1 MDERAVLDLAI
12 AGIALGVWFGAYGVA
27 RVFTRPASPAPDPAT
42 PDLGTESP
50 AVVSLLTG
58 RWSLTEDAAE
68 STLLDLAARR
78 FVELRQPGNDPMQTT
93 LHLPPRPPD
102 TAGLRPYE
110 RRVLDRVR
118 GLALDG
124 VVPLTALTFRD
135 EGRAKGWNKR
145 LHAEVVADARAAGLS
160 RRRFGPA
167 VTGGL
172 TALAVLVAL
181 VVAGAAFHYGTW
193 GGDEDD
199 NPGVAAGIFTFFI
212 LGAVIG
218 VTRGERDTPLGRQVA
233 ARWLGVRDWLRGH
246 EEFAELPPAAVT
258 VWDRYL
264 GYGAAT
270 GATHLASAVLDLG
283 MGDRKLVWSSFGG
296 TWHRVRVR
304 YPRLWPRYGH
314 TAPKLALRATMA
326 IVVGALLLR
335 FTTDVLDFL
344 VPEPGAD
351 ATRTLDRVAGG
362 AGAAAVV
369 LLLYGAYALART
381 LIDLVTVR
389 TITGEVLWE
398 EVWRSTAH
406 SENRPSRPWL
416 HHLAVDDG
424 GDDRTTAWALP
435 SEWAGRCHDGDTVR
449 IRVRPWSRRVVELA
463 VVGHGR
469 PRAIAEPVT
478 TEDTEALASALL
490 AANEPASLASDELF
504 TVDEVAQALGFPVRA
519 GDPVPQIGPVGS
531 AQYVSADRGKAAM
544 LVQAAD
550 GTAGR
555 WAWRANSRGEALAGI
570 GDGAYANGDRAALR
584 VGETTVVVTL
594 LGPGRGRQAY
604 LPWLLQQAAARLTSV
619 KRG

>member
-1 MDERAVLDLAI
+1 MDERAVLDLAV
-12 AGIALGVWFGAYGVA
+12 AGVALGGWFGAYGIA
-27 RVFTRPASPAPDPAT
+27 RLFTRPASPAPDPAT
-42 PDLGTESP
+42 PDLGPESP
-50 AVVSLLTG
+50 AVVSLLVN

-93 LHLPPRPPD
+93 LHLPARPPD

-118 GLALDG
+118 GLAVDG

-145 LHAEVVADARAAGLS
+145 LHAEVVAEARTAGLS

-167 VTGGL
+167 VTGSL
-172 TALAVLVAL
+172 TAAAVLAAI
-181 VVAGAAFHYGTW
+181 VVAIAAFHYGSW
-193 GGDEDD
+193 GGGED
-199 NPGVAAGIFTFFI
+199 NPGVATGIVTFFV
-212 LGAVIG
+212 LGG
-218 VTRGERDTPLGRQVA
+218 VVAATRGERDTPLGRQVA
-233 ARWLGVRDWLRGH
+233 ARWRGVRDWLRGH
-246 EEFAELPPAAVT
+246 EEFAELPPASVT

-304 YPRLWPRYGH
+304 YPRLWPRYGRP
-314 TAPKLALRATMA
+314 APKLALRAVLA

-344 VPEPGAD
+344 VPGQA
-351 ATRTLDRVAGG
+351 LDRVSGG
-362 AGAAAVV
+362 AGAAGVL
-369 LLLYGAYALART
+369 LLLYGLYALART
-381 LIDLVTVR
+381 LIDLATVR

-398 EVWRSTAH
+398 EVWRSTARTED
-406 SENRPSRPWL
+406 SPSRPWL

-424 GDDRTTAWALP
+424 TDDRTTAWALP
-435 SEWAGRCHDGDTVR
+435 SEWAGRCHDGDTVT
-449 IRVRPWSRRVVELA
+449 IRVRPWSRLVVALD

-469 PRAIAEPVT
+469 PRALAEPVT
-478 TEDTEALASALL
+478 TEDTGTLAAALL
-490 AANEPASLASDELF
+490 RETGPARLEPGELF
-504 TVDEVAQALGFPVRA
+504 TVDEIAQALGMPVRP
-519 GDPVPQIGPVGS
+519 GGPVPQIGPVGS
-531 AQYVSADRGKAAM
+531 AQYVSADRGKAVL
-544 LVQAAD
+544 LVQTAD
-550 GTAGR
+550 GTPGR
-555 WAWRANSRGEALAGI
+555 WAWRGNSRGEALAGI
-570 GDGAYANGDRAALR
+570 GEGAYVNGDRAALR

-594 LGPGRGRQAY
+594 LGSARGRRAY
-604 LPWLLQQAAARLTSV
+604 LPWMLQQAVIRLNRQ
-619 KRG
+619 KAH